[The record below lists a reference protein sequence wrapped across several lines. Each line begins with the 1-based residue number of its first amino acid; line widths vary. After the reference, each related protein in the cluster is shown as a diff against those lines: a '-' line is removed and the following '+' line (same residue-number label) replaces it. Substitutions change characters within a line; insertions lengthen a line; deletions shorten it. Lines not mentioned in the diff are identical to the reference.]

1 LTAYN
6 ILLLLNAL
14 IGALIKS
21 IFSVVGMVVV
31 VGEDICKFPHVG
43 VVFGPFDISTCLVFP
58 CSIIPCVIIVDPVV
72 PTDVINDLEGTIVF
86 VYICPL
92 STTNVIYGL
101 FDAYVN
107 AIDAID
113 VIDNDKLFI
122 TW

>member
-1 LTAYN
+1 M
-6 ILLLLNAL
+6 
-14 IGALIKS
+14 
-21 IFSVVGMVVV
+21 FVVVV

-43 VVFGPFDISTCLVFP
+43 AVFGPFDINICPAF
-58 CSIIPCVIIVDPVV
+58 PCVIIDDPVV
-72 PTDVINDLEGTIVF
+72 PIVVINDPEGIIVL

-92 STTNVIYGL
+92 LTTKVIYGL